1 MISTAVFLKMT
12 YIGGNPWPMCLPED
26 PFGMFTAFLIFM
38 VLVIFFEFQIF
49 QDLDV
54 FRLF

>member
-1 MISTAVFLKMT
+1 MILTAIFLKMT
-12 YIGGNPWPMCLPED
+12 YKGGNPWPICLPED
-26 PFGMFTAFLIFM
+26 PFGMFACFFNFHGTCN
-38 VLVIFFEFQIF
+38 FFEFQIF